1 MAALS
6 QPTTVVIEE
15 CDGSRAFEQVCCRA
29 YGGVELK
36 RVISAITDTSV
47 AGAINPSG
55 PESLSKAAAEGRT
68 ERPSPLD
75 HLSTTIYHNKCA
87 VVL

>member
-15 CDGSRAFEQVCCRA
+15 CDGPRAFVQGLRW
-29 YGGVELK
+29 VELK

-47 AGAINPSG
+47 VGAINPSG